1 MKQTV
6 INIILDK
13 YEKAI
18 EHAAYYR
25 ERVTRHENQLR
36 DVNKEIQKLKTEII
50 FYKAKIDELEKKE
63 L

>member
-18 EHAAYYR
+18 EHAAYYKQ
-25 ERVTRHENQLR
+25 RVNRHESQLM
-36 DVNKEIQKLKTEII
+36 DANKEIQKLKSEII
-50 FYKAKIDELEKKE
+50 FYQAKIDELEKNE
-63 L
+63 I